1 MIKDSYP
8 MNIGGELIRNELKL
22 LTRMEQGNLMG
33 GSNSVRFLVLHCSAT
48 RCNQSYTVEQMKKDH
63 KSRGFMTIGYHF
75 YIRRDGTMTQHR
87 RLLEVGAHA
96 RPYNRCSIG
105 ICYEG
110 GLDENGHPADTRT
123 PAQKDSLKTLL
134 KSLILSYPD
143 ARILG
148 HRDLPYVR
156 KECPCFDV
164 KAWLAQESII

>member
-87 RLLEVGAHA
+87 RLLEWGRTLAH
-96 RPYNRCSIG
+96 
-105 ICYEG
+105 
-110 GLDENGHPADTRT
+110 TT
-123 PAQKDSLKTLL
+123 
-134 KSLILSYPD
+134 D
-143 ARILG
+143 A
-148 HRDLPYVR
+148 P
-156 KECPCFDV
+156 
-164 KAWLAQESII
+164 

>member
-1 MIKDSYP
+1 MSFADVEKI
-8 MNIGGELIRNELKL
+8 
-22 LTRMEQGNLMG
+22 
-33 GSNSVRFLVLHCSAT
+33 LVEDLEASHRA
-48 RCNQSYTVEQMKKDH
+48 
-63 KSRGFMTIGYHF
+63 RGFTGIGYHF
-75 YIRRDGTMTQHR
+75 YITKDGVIYPCR
-87 RLLEVGAHA
+87 PENKIGAHA
-96 RPYNRCSIG
+96 RHYNAHSIG
-105 ICYEG
+105 VCYEG
-110 GLDENGHPADTRT
+110 GLDENGQPADTRT

>member
-1 MIKDSYP
+1 MQNSRKIS
-8 MNIGGELIRNELKL
+8 LI
-22 LTRMEQGNLMG
+22 
-33 GSNSVRFLVLHCSAT
+33 VVHCSAT
-48 RCNQSYTVEQMKKDH
+48 RVNRNFTVEDLEASH
-63 KSRGFMTIGYHF
+63 RARGFSGIGYHF
-75 YIRRDGTMTQHR
+75 YITKDGVIYPCR
-87 RLLEVGAHA
+87 PENKIGAHA
-96 RPYNRCSIG
+96 RHYNAHSIG
-105 ICYEG
+105 VCYEG

-148 HRDLPYVR
+148 PRDLPYVR